1 MKKLFLFTIISFS
14 IFLVSNTC
22 QAQTLEEALGYGLPV
37 VVVNTVNGEEPTAER
52 VVAPEGCLG
61 KSIINATKVPGRVRI
76 YNPGDAEN
84 PIFDSGEYAENISG
98 MTFKIR
104 GNTSAKRPKNP
115 FKIKLQTTA
124 DLLMRGDKYIRPEEQ
139 LCGAPGKR
147 SLSFL
152 AEGSGRTGL
161 RLIYVRPW
169 EKTQP
174 PAKEYNLMVI
184 VKDGTED
191 EQKRGPVMRRN
202 SKGELVPDRK
212 RSVLE

>member
-1 MKKLFLFTIISFS
+1 MNVFRSMMIPAAAAFLTVLCSCSLFTGPSHYDLTEKDSGRTLHLDKGDTFTVQ
-14 IFLVSNTC
+14 LVSNPT
-22 QAQTLEEALGYGLPV
+22 TGYLWKLGTPPYDESV
-37 VVVNTVNGEEPTAER
+37 M
-52 VVAPEGCLG
+52 
-61 KSIINATKVPGRVRI
+61 I
-76 YNPGDAEN
+76 
-84 PIFDSGEYAENISG
+84 
-98 MTFKIR
+98 
-104 GNTSAKRPKNP
+104 
-115 FKIKLQTTA
+115 
-124 DLLMRGDKYIRPEEQ
+124 MRGDRYIQPDEQ

-147 SLSFL
+147 SLTFL

-169 EKTQP
+169 EKNQP
-174 PAKEYNLMVI
+174 PAREFNLMVI

>member
-1 MKKLFLFTIISFS
+1 MKKILRMLSMAAAMSVLCSCSWFTGPRHYELTEKDNGRTLHLDRGDTFTVT
-14 IFLVSNTC
+14 LVSNPT
-22 QAQTLEEALGYGLPV
+22 TGYQWKFGTPPYDE
-37 VVVNTVNGEEPTAER
+37 TVMI
-52 VVAPEGCLG
+52 L
-61 KSIINATKVPGRVRI
+61 
-76 YNPGDAEN
+76 
-84 PIFDSGEYAENISG
+84 
-98 MTFKIR
+98 
-104 GNTSAKRPKNP
+104 
-115 FKIKLQTTA
+115 
-124 DLLMRGDKYIRPEEQ
+124 RGDKYIRPEEQ

-147 SLSFL
+147 SLSVL

-191 EQKRGPVMRRN
+191 EQKKGPVMRRN

>member
-1 MKKLFLFTIISFS
+1 MKKILKTLAMTVGMSVLCSCSLFTGPKHYDLTDKDSGRTLHLDRGDTFTVQ
-14 IFLVSNTC
+14 LVSNPT
-22 QAQTLEEALGYGLPV
+22 TGYLWQFGTPPYDE
-37 VVVNTVNGEEPTAER
+37 TVMI
-52 VVAPEGCLG
+52 L
-61 KSIINATKVPGRVRI
+61 
-76 YNPGDAEN
+76 
-84 PIFDSGEYAENISG
+84 
-98 MTFKIR
+98 
-104 GNTSAKRPKNP
+104 
-115 FKIKLQTTA
+115 
-124 DLLMRGDKYIRPEEQ
+124 RGDKYIRPEEE

-169 EKTQP
+169 EKNRP
-174 PAKEYNLMVI
+174 PAQEFNLMVI

>member
-1 MKKLFLFTIISFS
+1 MKRILKTLSMAAAMFTLCSCSGLIGPRHYELTEKDNGRTLHLDRGDTFTVT
-14 IFLVSNTC
+14 LVSNPT
-22 QAQTLEEALGYGLPV
+22 TGYQWQFGTPPYDE
-37 VVVNTVNGEEPTAER
+37 TVMI
-52 VVAPEGCLG
+52 L
-61 KSIINATKVPGRVRI
+61 
-76 YNPGDAEN
+76 
-84 PIFDSGEYAENISG
+84 
-98 MTFKIR
+98 
-104 GNTSAKRPKNP
+104 
-115 FKIKLQTTA
+115 
-124 DLLMRGDKYIRPEEQ
+124 RGDKYIRPEEQ
-139 LCGAPGKR
+139 LTGAPGKR

-169 EKTQP
+169 EKSQP

-212 RSVLE
+212 RSVWE

>member
-1 MKKLFLFTIISFS
+1 MKKILKTLSMAVAMFALCSCSGLTGPRHYELTDKDNGRTLHLDRGDTFTVT
-14 IFLVSNTC
+14 LVSNPT
-22 QAQTLEEALGYGLPV
+22 TGYQWQFGTPPYDD
-37 VVVNTVNGEEPTAER
+37 TVMI
-52 VVAPEGCLG
+52 L
-61 KSIINATKVPGRVRI
+61 
-76 YNPGDAEN
+76 
-84 PIFDSGEYAENISG
+84 
-98 MTFKIR
+98 
-104 GNTSAKRPKNP
+104 
-115 FKIKLQTTA
+115 
-124 DLLMRGDKYIRPEEQ
+124 RGDKYIRPEEQ
-139 LCGAPGKR
+139 LAGAPGKR

-191 EQKRGPVMRRN
+191 EQKKGPPMRRN